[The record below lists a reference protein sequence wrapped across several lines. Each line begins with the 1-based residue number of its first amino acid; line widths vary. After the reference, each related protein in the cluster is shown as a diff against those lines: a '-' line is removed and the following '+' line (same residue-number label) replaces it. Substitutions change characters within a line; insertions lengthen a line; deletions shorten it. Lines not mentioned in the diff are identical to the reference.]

1 MTDEYT
7 LADVAIVACADAFRG
22 NGEIIASAFGAIPRV
37 GAGLAKL
44 THTPEL
50 MMTDGEAFLVE
61 EPRVIGGKVE
71 TPELSGYM
79 NYSRVFDIVWSGRR
93 HVMIG
98 PLQIDRWGQT
108 NLSAIGDYNSPKIAM
123 LGMRGL
129 PGNSINHIN
138 SMYAGHHSKRMFVEG
153 EVDVVCGVGYNPD
166 RWAPGMNR
174 DAVDMR
180 RIVTNLCVM
189 DFEGPDHAIR
199 VRSLHPGVTFDQ
211 VQEATGFPL
220 LRADDLGESPP
231 PTPEEM
237 AVIERLDPKNTRAS
251 AFKENQTF
259 RRN

>member
-237 AVIERLDPKNTRAS
+237 TVIERLDPKNTRAS
-251 AFKENQTF
+251 AFKENPTF